1 MALTPSG
8 VYTAIVTPFSADG
21 SAIDWPAYERLVQHQ
36 LDGGVSG
43 IVPCGTTGEAPT
55 LSDDEQREL
64 IGRTVRQVN
73 GRVSVLAGTG
83 TNSTKKTIEYSKVAL
98 DQGADGVMLMMP
110 YYNRPS
116 QEGLL
121 NHVSLVAKAISAPI
135 VLYNIP
141 ARSAVELHV
150 DTLLKILDACPNVVG
165 LKDASNGVMY
175 CQEVAVRAKER
186 LWVLSG
192 DDPLTLQMMTVGAS
206 GVISVTSNLYPREV
220 SDVVADA
227 LAGRWADA
235 QAKNLRLF
243 PVHRALFSEP
253 SPQPIK
259 SALALKGSMNPSLRA
274 PMLEA
279 SVACRARLSE
289 VMHAFEAP

>member
-259 SALALKGSMNPSLRA
+259 SALALKGSMNPSLRP